1 MPLTLEIV
9 TPEGRVYS
17 DQVDTVVLPT
27 VQGEIGIL
35 PGHIPLL
42 TQLEDGELR
51 VQKGATTELLACGRG
66 FAEISA
72 DKVSVLAEQAIDVEA
87 IDEAA
92 VEKALQRAEEA
103 LKQRGTLSPD
113 ELERL
118 ESVTRFAYA
127 QLDLKR
133 RRRRV

>member
-9 TPEGRVYS
+9 TPEGCVYS
-17 DQVDTVVLPT
+17 DTVDTVVLPT

-51 VQKGATTELLACGRG
+51 VQKGHATESLACGRG
-66 FAEISA
+66 FAEIA
-72 DKVSVLAEQAIDVEA
+72 GDKVSVLAEQAINVAA

-92 VEKALQRAEEA
+92 VEKACRRAEEA
-103 LKQRGTLSPD
+103 LAQKQSISA
-113 ELERL
+113 EEAERL
-118 ESVTRFAYA
+118 EGVMRFAYA

-133 RRRRV
+133 RRRG

>member
-17 DQVDTVVLPT
+17 DTVDTVELPT

-51 VQKGATTELLACGRG
+51 VQKGNATESLACGRG
-66 FAEISA
+66 FAEITG
-72 DKVSVLAEQAIDVEA
+72 DRISVLAEQAIDIA
-87 IDEAA
+87 KIDEAA
-92 VEKALQRAEEA
+92 VEAACRRAEEA
-103 LKQRGTLSPD
+103 LAQKQTLSA
-113 ELERL
+113 EEAERL
-118 ESVTRFAYA
+118 EGVVRFAYA

-133 RRRRV
+133 RRRG